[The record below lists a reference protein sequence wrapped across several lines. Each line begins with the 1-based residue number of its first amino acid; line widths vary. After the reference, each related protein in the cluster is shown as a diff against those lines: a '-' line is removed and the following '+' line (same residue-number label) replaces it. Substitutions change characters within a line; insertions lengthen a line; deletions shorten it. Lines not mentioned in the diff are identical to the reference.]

1 MAIVA
6 TVDRVLLDVL
16 HDVHGRIQHCCRVW
30 HVLGLVRE
38 NDRSWKVTLLIIE
51 VVSLIGLFVKGG
63 FKTSR
68 TLNL

>member
-1 MAIVA
+1 MSMGEFSIAVEF
-6 TVDRVLLDVL
+6 
-16 HDVHGRIQHCCRVW
+16 GMCW
-30 HVLGLVRE
+30 GLVRE
-38 NDRSWKVTLLIIE
+38 NDRSWKVILLIIE